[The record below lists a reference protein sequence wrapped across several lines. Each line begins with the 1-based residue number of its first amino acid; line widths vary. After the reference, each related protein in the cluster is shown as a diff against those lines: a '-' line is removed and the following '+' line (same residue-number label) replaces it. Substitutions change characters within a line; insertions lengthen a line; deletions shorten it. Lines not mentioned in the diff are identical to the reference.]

1 VEPRPGDNQPHTPSP
16 SIWPIGFAVGIA
28 CILAGLVVSRPAVV
42 VGVVIALVFGA
53 LWARDSMRGAQTEPP
68 EEEPPPAAPAGAPPA
83 AAADLGGAALPVM
96 EDEELATYPRN
107 KFLEL
112 TTLGL
117 GAVITGVVALPVVG
131 FAVLPAF
138 TGQEHKTIDLGTLDN
153 YPQDEWRE
161 VKFRMD
167 PALGYVTRRTVFARY
182 NGEGEGGPS
191 FTLISNR
198 CVHLGCPVQASGPRE
213 DNQRK
218 VVRAVQ
224 GAPLEMTPVL
234 PANFSCPCHGG
245 AYDTEG
251 NRVAG
256 PPVRALDRY
265 KYSIIDGRLH
275 LVEVYSVAEVDGEGK
290 NAKIKAYGL
299 QGPGEHV
306 DGLEGWF
313 YPIQPQDL
321 EQ

>member
-1 VEPRPGDNQPHTPSP
+1 MEPRPGDNEPHTPTP
-16 SIWPIGFAVGIA
+16 SIWPVGFAVGIA
-28 CILAGLVVSRPAVV
+28 CILAGLVVSRPAAI
-42 VGVVIALVFGA
+42 VGVVIAVVFGA
-53 LWARDSMRGAQTEPP
+53 LWARDAMRAGTTTPPTDEPA
-68 EEEPPPAAPAGAPPA
+68 PPPAAAPTGTA
-83 AAADLGGAALPVM
+83 AATEDDALPVM
-96 EDEELATYPRN
+96 EDEEIERYPRN
-107 KFLEL
+107 QFLEL

-117 GAVITGVVALPVVG
+117 GAVITGIVALPVVG

-138 TGQEHKTIDLGTLDN
+138 TGSANVTIDLGELGN
-153 YPQDEWRE
+153 YPQDAWRE
-161 VKFRMD
+161 VKFLLD
-167 PALGYVTRRTVFARY
+167 PNLGDVSRRTVFVRY
-182 NGEGEGGPS
+182 NGEGDGGPS

-218 VVRAVQ
+218 VVRPVK

-265 KYSIIDGRLH
+265 NYSIIDGKLH
-275 LVEVYSVAEVDGEGK
+275 LVEVYSVAEVEGEGK
-290 NAKIKAYGL
+290 NAKIKAYGH